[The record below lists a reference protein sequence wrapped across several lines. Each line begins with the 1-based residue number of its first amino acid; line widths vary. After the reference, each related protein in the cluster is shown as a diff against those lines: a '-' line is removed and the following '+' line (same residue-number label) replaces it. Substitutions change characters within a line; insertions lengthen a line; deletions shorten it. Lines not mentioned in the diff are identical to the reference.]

1 MGASFYLY
9 SPHLKLKLYPT
20 SKSIIMHSGT
30 GANHSIPL
38 FFGGEVHN

>member
-20 SKSIIMHSGT
+20 SKINIMHSGI
-30 GANHSIPL
+30 GINYLVPL